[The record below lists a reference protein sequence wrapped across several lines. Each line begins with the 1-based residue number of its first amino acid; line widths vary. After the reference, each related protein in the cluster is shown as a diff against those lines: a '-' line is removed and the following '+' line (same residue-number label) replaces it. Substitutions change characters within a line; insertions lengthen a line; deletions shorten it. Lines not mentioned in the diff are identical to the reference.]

1 MMDDEDEALEEI
13 PADAFS
19 RFGSGRRRSSISGPR
34 LSGDADD
41 QVDEAAIG
49 SLMMEVSAARPLQL
63 FGSRDGRAS
72 PLSRSI
78 DDISLQLDRLSRTF
92 HGAQMSS
99 QMPPVP
105 AGSAAAASLPVM
117 TGPFGATLA
126 PAAASTSAP
135 AAPIVSSESAPPAR
149 DSTEALLARSGGA
162 LFPFAPTLSEE

>member
-1 MMDDEDEALEEI
+1 MDDEDEALEEI

-92 HGAQMSS
+92 HGAQM
-99 QMPPVP
+99 PPVP

-117 TGPFGATLA
+117 AGPFGATLA
-126 PAAASTSAP
+126 PAAAPTSAP
-135 AAPIVSSESAPPAR
+135 AAPTVSSESAPPAR